1 MACRKSSHT
10 HAIIIAII
18 YPVTLS
24 VFLIF
29 DRKEERKNNM
39 KQYKRLVGL
48 DRKFSA
54 VSLFVVSLI
63 LGGLRKTRKAGNQK
77 RTNYYYVQ

>member
-18 YPVTLS
+18 YLVTLS

-29 DRKEERKNNM
+29 DIEEGRKK
-39 KQYKRLVGL
+39 
-48 DRKFSA
+48 
-54 VSLFVVSLI
+54 
-63 LGGLRKTRKAGNQK
+63 
-77 RTNYYYVQ
+77 